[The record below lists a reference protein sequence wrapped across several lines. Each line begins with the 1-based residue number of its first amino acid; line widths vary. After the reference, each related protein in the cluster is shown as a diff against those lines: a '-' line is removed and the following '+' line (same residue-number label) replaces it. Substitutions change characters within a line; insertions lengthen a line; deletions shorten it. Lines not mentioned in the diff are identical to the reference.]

1 MNNTFFLKRQNLL
14 LATLLMVF
22 MVGLSSCSQD
32 DDEIYDNLIGY
43 TWVGDLGF
51 DFNDYPVESGITFK
65 GDGYA
70 VDRQYFMDNGD
81 YATTLNL
88 VWNIEYGTLFLDY
101 VGSPYLFEIRNVF
114 VGSTY
119 LSGSL
124 YLNGGLIDSNFQLER
139 WN

>member
-14 LATLLMVF
+14 VIAMMLVA
-22 MVGLSSCSQD
+22 MVGFSSCSQD

-51 DFNDYPVESGITFK
+51 EFNGYEVESGITFK

-70 VDRQYFMDNGD
+70 IDRQLYYDNGKP
-81 YATTLNL
+81 AVTLD
-88 VWNIEYGTLFLDY
+88 VDWYVEYGSLFLDY
-101 VGSPYLFEIRNVF
+101 VGSPYLFEIRNVY

-119 LSGSL
+119 LSGTL
-124 YLNGGLIDSNFQLER
+124 YLNNVWVENNFQLER